1 MPPKKKETVCLQ
13 CKEKV
18 TEKQYSVQCSICDRW
33 IHKDCGLD
41 DDEFKLIEKIS
52 SKTGSHFWSCEGC
65 SLGLSKLHKMVAEN
79 GREIATLKNDVT
91 DLQTENTKQNTDIQ
105 SNKDNIA
112 LVKADVEKM
121 KENSSAVQ
129 SQTVFDELEQR
140 EAKKLNLVIFSL
152 DEQDSE
158 LRPLERKQLD
168 TETVTK
174 IFQDLGCQIDAE
186 NDIKFISR
194 VGEYVSNKSRP
205 LTVGFKAEDKK
216 DKILKSAWKLAKSRY
231 KHISISPDL
240 TKMQVEKEKELI
252 GKAKDLNSKLTPE
265 EAKNFHWKLVGK
277 KGQRQIKKIWKKT
290 EENNLNQNRQRIG
303 SVRRSREEMEAND
316 LQDNNLAEES
326 RIPSKRRC

>member
-1 MPPKKKETVCLQ
+1 MAPKKKETLCLQ

-65 SLGLSKLHKMVAEN
+65 SLGLSKLHKIVAEN
-79 GREIATLKNDVT
+79 GREISALKKDVSA
-91 DLQTENTKQNTDIQ
+91 LQTENETQNSDIN

-121 KENSSAVQ
+121 KESSSAVQ

-140 EAKKLNLVIFSL
+140 EAKKHNLMIFSL

-158 LRPLERKQLD
+158 LQPLERKDLD
-168 TETVTK
+168 TETVME
-174 IFQDLGCQIDAE
+174 IFHILGCKVDAD
-186 NDIKFISR
+186 NDIRFISR
-194 VGEYVSNKSRP
+194 VGEYSSSKPRP
-205 LTVGFKAEDKK
+205 LTIGFKAEDKK
-216 DKILKSAWKLAKSRY
+216 DKILKSAWKLAKSIY

-265 EAKNFHWKLVGK
+265 EAKNFYWKLVGK
-277 KGQRQIKKIWKKT
+277 KGHRQIRKIWKQV
-290 EENNLNQNRQRIG
+290 EENNENQHRQRIG
-303 SVRRSREEMEAND
+303 SVRRSREEMEADD
-316 LQDNNLAEES
+316 LQDNNQAGDS
-326 RIPSKRRC
+326 RIQNKRRC